1 MQEQKEMILHKITA
15 DTKEENLK
23 QYLKNLGSIAVAFSG
38 GVDSTYL
45 LKIAHEV
52 LGERAIAVTAI
63 SGTFPKR
70 EIDEAE
76 AFCKKE
82 GIRQLVVVC
91 DEMQIEGFRENPKNR
106 CYICKKALFSAMQN
120 AVHQEGIEFIA
131 EGSNM
136 DDLGD
141 YRPGMQAV
149 AELGIKSPLREV
161 GLYKKEIRELS
172 QKKNLPTWD
181 KPSFACLASRFVYGE
196 TITKE
201 KLKMVEQA
209 EELLRE
215 MGFLQFRVR
224 MHGTMARIEVL
235 PEEFDKLMIKENR
248 DKITQAFS
256 DYGFSY
262 VTMDLN
268 GYRMGSMNETL
279 NS

>member
-1 MQEQKEMILHKITA
+1 MILHKITA

-45 LKIAHEV
+45 LKVAHEV

-70 EIDEAE
+70 EMDEAE
-76 AFCKKE
+76 AFCEKE
-82 GIRQLVVVC
+82 SIRQIKVHC

-106 CYICKKALFSAMQN
+106 CYICKKALFSAMQD
-120 AVHQEGIEFIA
+120 AVRQEGIEFIA

-149 AELGIKSPLREV
+149 AELGILSPLRVAE
-161 GLYKKEIRELS
+161 LYKKEIRELS
-172 QKKNLPTWD
+172 QKEELPTWD

-201 KLKMVEQA
+201 KLLMVEQA
-209 EELLRE
+209 EELLRG

-224 MHGTMARIEVL
+224 LHGTMARIEVL
-235 PEEFDKLMIKENR
+235 PEEFEKLMEKENR
-248 DKITQAFS
+248 DKITQSFLE
-256 DYGFSY
+256 YGFSY
-262 VTMDLN
+262 VTVDLK
-268 GYRMGSMNETL
+268 GYRTGSMNETL

>member
-1 MQEQKEMILHKITA
+1 MILHKITA

-45 LKIAHEV
+45 LKVAHEV

-70 EIDEAE
+70 EMDEAE
-76 AFCKKE
+76 AFCEKE
-82 GIRQLVVVC
+82 SIRQIKVYC

-106 CYICKKALFSAMQN
+106 CYICKKALFSAMQD
-120 AVHQEGIEFIA
+120 AVRQEGIEFIA

-149 AELGIKSPLREV
+149 AELGILSPLRVAE
-161 GLYKKEIRELS
+161 LYKKEIRELS
-172 QKKNLPTWD
+172 QKEELPTWD

-201 KLKMVEQA
+201 KLLMVEQA
-209 EELLRE
+209 EELLRG

-224 MHGTMARIEVL
+224 LHGTMARIEVL
-235 PEEFDKLMIKENR
+235 PEEFEKLMEKENR
-248 DKITQAFS
+248 DKITQSFLE
-256 DYGFSY
+256 YGFSY
-262 VTMDLN
+262 VTVDLK
-268 GYRMGSMNETL
+268 GYRTGSMNETL

>member
-1 MQEQKEMILHKITA
+1 MMSKEQERKEA
-15 DTKEENLK
+15 NLK
-23 QYLKNLGSIAVAFSG
+23 EYLKSIGSIAIAFSG

-45 LKIAHEV
+45 LTVAHEV
-52 LGERAIAVTAI
+52 LGERAVAVTAI

-70 EIDEAE
+70 EVEEAKN
-76 AFCKKE
+76 FCEKE
-82 GIRQLVVVC
+82 RIRQIVVIC

-106 CYICKKALFSAMQN
+106 CYICKKALFSQMLE
-120 AVHQEGIEFIA
+120 AVRKEGIEFIA

-149 AELGIKSPLREV
+149 EELGIKSPLREAK
-161 GLYKKEIRELS
+161 LYKQEIRELS
-172 QKKNLPTWD
+172 KKRKLPTWS

-201 KLKMVEQA
+201 KLFRVEQA

-215 MGFLQFRVR
+215 MGFVQFRVR

-235 PEEFDKLMIKENR
+235 PEEFEKLIKQENR
-248 DKITQAFS
+248 ETITRAFLEF
-256 DYGFSY
+256 GFSY
-262 VTMDLN
+262 VTMDLS
-268 GYRMGSMNETL
+268 GYRIGSMNETL
-279 NS
+279 N

>member
-1 MQEQKEMILHKITA
+1 MILHKITA

-45 LKIAHEV
+45 LKVAHEV

-70 EIDEAE
+70 EMVEAE
-76 AFCKKE
+76 TFCEKE
-82 GIRQLVVVC
+82 GIRQIKVHC

-106 CYICKKALFSAMQN
+106 CYSCKKALFSAMQD
-120 AVHQEGIEFIA
+120 AVRQEGIEFIA

-149 AELGIKSPLREV
+149 AELGILSPLRVAE
-161 GLYKKEIRELS
+161 LYKKEIRELS
-172 QKKNLPTWD
+172 QKEELPTWD

-201 KLKMVEQA
+201 KLLMVEQA
-209 EELLRE
+209 EELLRG

-224 MHGTMARIEVL
+224 LHGTMARIEVL
-235 PEEFDKLMIKENR
+235 PEEFEKLMEKENR
-248 DKITQAFS
+248 DKITQSFLE
-256 DYGFSY
+256 YGFSY
-262 VTMDLN
+262 VTVDLK
-268 GYRMGSMNETL
+268 GYRTGSMNETL